1 MNILFDPD
9 FVSKRIQVDLNN
21 VSLMDA
27 LRIVGTISNTF
38 WRPVTANTIFVAQN
52 ILAKRRDTD
61 EQAVQTFYLANAWQ
75 QSDLTDVQTA
85 IRNVLGA
92 NIKVSPVASQNAIV
106 VRGTPDELLLAQK
119 LVDDLDKPRAE
130 VVVDIAILEVSR
142 NWERNLGISWPS
154 SVGVAL
160 QPPNSSSTTTATTT
174 GTTGTTGT
182 TSTGTTPTL
191 YDLNHLKATNFAV
204 TIGSAQANLL
214 LTDSNTK
221 ILDNPRIRS
230 TDAQKATMKIGTRIP
245 IATGSYQTG
254 AATAVV
260 SSLVNTQFTYIDV
273 GVNIEMTPTIHF
285 DHDVTLK
292 IKIEDS
298 SEDGNVT
305 ISGVTEPI
313 IAQKTSEQVIR
324 LREGEASV
332 LSGMLDK
339 SDTVTWSG
347 IPGLSSIP
355 VLKYLF
361 GSKDHTIQD
370 DEIVFLVVPHIVRA
384 ETLDRVNL
392 RAIDTGAGA
401 SIDLRHVPREGSG
414 GNPAANPSPASSPG
428 AAPGSHGAAPARPN
442 VGTVPGQSAM
452 AAAPAALKQLNA
464 SAEANGET
472 AAVAVGGHPPSPPI
486 QPGPPAQPTA
496 PRAGIASLMF
506 TPPAGPVAA
515 GSTFQL
521 PIVLSGGTDIA
532 SVPMEIK
539 YDPAQLSLVNVA
551 VGDLLGRDGQTV
563 TPVHRD
569 DGPGLITINAARPPG
584 AAGIGG
590 TGVVYVLSFQ
600 TKGAG
605 ESVLVM
611 TRAATVNS
619 AQQQTPVQG
628 GRISIQVK

>member
-1 MNILFDPD
+1 
-9 FVSKRIQVDLNN
+9 
-21 VSLMDA
+21 
-27 LRIVGTISNTF
+27 
-38 WRPVTANTIFVAQN
+38 
-52 ILAKRRDTD
+52 
-61 EQAVQTFYLANAWQ
+61 
-75 QSDLTDVQTA
+75 
-85 IRNVLGA
+85 
-92 NIKVSPVASQNAIV
+92 
-106 VRGTPDELLLAQK
+106 
-119 LVDDLDKPRAE
+119 
-130 VVVDIAILEVSR
+130 
-142 NWERNLGISWPS
+142 
-154 SVGVAL
+154 
-160 QPPNSSSTTTATTT
+160 
-174 GTTGTTGT
+174 
-182 TSTGTTPTL
+182 
-191 YDLNHLKATNFAV
+191 
-204 TIGSAQANLL
+204 
-214 LTDSNTK
+214 
-221 ILDNPRIRS
+221 
-230 TDAQKATMKIGTRIP
+230 
-245 IATGSYQTG
+245 
-254 AATAVV
+254 
-260 SSLVNTQFTYIDV
+260 
-273 GVNIEMTPTIHF
+273 
-285 DHDVTLK
+285 
-292 IKIEDS
+292 
-298 SEDGNVT
+298 
-305 ISGVTEPI
+305 VTEPI

-339 SDTVTWSG
+339 TDTVSWSG

-370 DEIVFLVVPHIVRA
+370 DEIVFLVVPHIVRT
-384 ETLDRVNL
+384 ETLSRVNL
-392 RAIDTGAGA
+392 QAIDTGAGA
-401 SIDLRHVPREGSG
+401 SIDLRHVPREGAG
-414 GNPAANPSPASSPG
+414 ANPATNPSPASAPG
-428 AAPGSHGAAPARPN
+428 AAPALRGPTPARPN

-472 AAVAVGGHPPSPPI
+472 AAAAVGGHPPI
-486 QPGPPAQPTA
+486 PPAQLTP
-496 PRAGIASLMF
+496 PRAGMASLMF

-551 VGDLLGRDGQTV
+551 VGDLLGRDGQAV

-584 AAGIGG
+584 AAGISG

-619 AQQQTPVQG
+619 AQQQTPLQG
-628 GRISIQVK
+628 GRIGIQVK